1 MKATRKSIAIKYGLD
16 ERYFTQMQRQNS
28 DKADLIFSLH
38 TNKIESIGM
47 YIKMVRSLLEQIRE
61 KINSNGVV
69 AYDKAMI
76 PLGFISGHN
85 ENKLL
90 FKKTDKEMISIYPH
104 VVNRWMKITNTTIN
118 KIEVPLPPKKATRLT
133 KAYKATKE
141 YKVFFWNEQLK
152 QIWEKLDDN
161 KSS

>member
-1 MKATRKSIAIKYGLD
+1 MKATRQSTAIKYGLD
-16 ERYFTQMQRQNS
+16 KRYFTQMQRQNS

-38 TNKIESIGM
+38 TNKIESIEL
-47 YIKMVRSLLEQIRE
+47 YIKMVRSLIGQIRE

-76 PLGFISGHN
+76 PLGFISGNH

-90 FKKTDKEMISIYPH
+90 FKKTDKEIISIYPH
-104 VVNRWMKITNTTIN
+104 VVKRWMKITNTTIN
-118 KIEVPLPPKKATRLT
+118 KIVIPQHTKRKPRLS
-133 KAYKATKE
+133 KEYKASRI
-141 YKVFFWNEQLK
+141 YKVFFWNKQLK
-152 QIWEKLDDN
+152 QVWEELDDN